1 MGTLLRRPR
10 RVDRSDAR
18 VRAHGPRRFH
28 ETGPANF
35 ATDPPTGGD
44 EPIWPAP
51 QPSAAD
57 DAHLQWPYWII
68 LVVPWLMWGAS
79 VLLGY
84 LKVCLICVPD
94 GVALLP

>member
-18 VRAHGPRRFH
+18 VRARGPRRFH
-28 ETGPANF
+28 SAPPAQF
-35 ATDPPTGGD
+35 AGEPPDGGD

-51 QPSAAD
+51 RPSGSD
-57 DAHLQWPYWII
+57 EAHLQWPYWLI
-68 LVVPWLMWGAS
+68 LVVPWLMWGVS